1 MTHKE
6 LIRKAKEYIESQQDE
21 YKDETWGTD
30 RALTKSEMMGFFAFM
45 GIKTDE
51 LMAIPTQR

>member
-6 LIRKAKEYIESQQDE
+6 LIRKAKEYIESQQDDYNE
-21 YKDETWGTD
+21 ETWCTD
-30 RALTKSEMMGFFAFM
+30 RSLAKSEMMGFFAFM

-51 LMAIPTQR
+51 LVAIHINP